1 MADHPAAA
9 DRGRFERLRHGFAR
23 LHAYLHRHPVTGALT
38 KIVVTLVGLTVLVA
52 GLVMMVTPGPGIV
65 AIILG
70 LAILALEWAWAERW
84 MHAMKARA
92 QSAAD
97 RAREMDPRVRRRRL
111 ALTTLAVLLVVGGV
125 AAYVYAY
132 DWPRMA
138 VDSWDWVQD
147 LSDVVPELPGM

>member
-1 MADHPAAA
+1 MTTEPPAT
-9 DRGRFERLRHGFAR
+9 DSGRFERVRHGSAR
-23 LHAYLHRHPVTGALT
+23 LHAYLHRHPVTGLVT
-38 KIVVTLVGLTVLVA
+38 KVVVTLVGVTVLIA

-70 LAILALEWAWAERW
+70 LAILALEWSWAERW
-84 MHAMKARA
+84 MHSMKGRA

-111 ALTTLAVLLVVGGV
+111 ALTALVLLLALGAI

-132 DWPRMA
+132 DWPSSA
-138 VDSWDWVQD
+138 VGLWDWVQD
-147 LSDVVPELPGM
+147 LSNVVPELPGM